1 MLIVLHTYTTEI
13 SHTCEQTLYT
23 LNDIHCTYIHCTY
36 VFTCMQLTFPAEVLE
51 PHQLV
56 GAVHEQ
62 GEVVA
67 NQVLALLALT
77 LKYLHSYPIYMYMLN
92 KL

>member
-1 MLIVLHTYTTEI
+1 M
-13 SHTCEQTLYT
+13 S
-23 LNDIHCTYIHCTY
+23 
-36 VFTCMQLTFPAEVLE
+36 LTFPAEVLE

-67 NQVLALLALT
+67 NEVLALLALT
-77 LKYLHSYPIYMYMLN
+77 LKYLHSNPKYTTMSIIYMYMLSN
-92 KL
+92 L